1 MNMEINIYDII
12 YPLIGI
18 SVIYIIYLIL
28 KKVLK

>member
-1 MNMEINIYDII
+1 MEINIYDII
-12 YPLIGI
+12 YPIIGI